1 MSGGLSISDVVTV
14 QVVLSPLPVAQ
25 RNFGSL
31 VIIGPTEGVIN
42 TSERMRTYATIAGV
56 AADFGTTVPEY
67 LAANLY
73 FEQAPQPAQVLALAA
88 GRRPHPTAGSMVPRC
103 RHPTSSCRCGPWSR
117 PAP

>member
-1 MSGGLSISDVVTV
+1 MSGGLSISDVVSVTV
-14 QVVLSPLPVAQ
+14 NLSPLPVAQ

-67 LAANLY
+67 LAANL
-73 FEQAPQPAQVLALAA
+73 Q
-88 GRRPHPTAGSMVPRC
+88 S
-103 RHPTSSCRCGPWSR
+103 
-117 PAP
+117 